1 VIKKGSTV
9 QEMHA
14 KGQDR
19 PDFPGHQPRLGLLEG
34 AARKSMEIG
43 AMSSKTPNT
52 RRILPLLGL
61 LVGLASVW
69 SALGD
74 PAPVY
79 RWTDESG
86 VTVYSRRPPPGTDA
100 TRLTP
105 EPGPSPEETQRA
117 EERMR
122 SLIERDADRRE
133 APERQEQESGERSQQ
148 QATRRTNCEAARRNL
163 ANLEDARIT
172 QVRTP
177 EGETQALTDEL
188 RTRYLEEAR
197 RVIQENCD

>member
-1 VIKKGSTV
+1 MST
-9 QEMHA
+9 
-14 KGQDR
+14 
-19 PDFPGHQPRLGLLEG
+19 
-34 AARKSMEIG
+34 
-43 AMSSKTPNT
+43 KTPPT
-52 RRILPLLGL
+52 RWILALLGL
-61 LVGLASVW
+61 LGGLASVW

-74 PAPVY
+74 PAPMY

-105 EPGPSPEETQRA
+105 EPGPTAEETQRA
-117 EERMR
+117 QERIR
-122 SLIERDADRRE
+122 SLTEPNSERRE
-133 APERQEQESGERSQQ
+133 APDRQGREPSEGSQQ

-163 ANLEDARIT
+163 ANLEDPRIT

-177 EGETQALTDEL
+177 EGETQTLTDAL
-188 RTRYLEEAR
+188 RTRYLDEAR

>member
-1 VIKKGSTV
+1 MSRKAPYTRQIL
-9 QEMHA
+9 A
-14 KGQDR
+14 
-19 PDFPGHQPRLGLLEG
+19 LL
-34 AARKSMEIG
+34 A
-43 AMSSKTPNT
+43 
-52 RRILPLLGL
+52 LLG
-61 LVGLASVW
+61 GLASVW

-74 PAPVY
+74 PVPAY

-105 EPGPSPEETQRA
+105 EPGPSAEETQRA
-117 EERMR
+117 QERMR
-122 SLIERDADRRE
+122 SLIGQESERRE
-133 APERQEQESGERSQQ
+133 AAEQQGQEPDERSRQ
-148 QATRRTNCEAARRNL
+148 QATRRTNCEAARQNL
-163 ANLEDARIT
+163 ANLEDPRIT

>member
-1 VIKKGSTV
+1 
-9 QEMHA
+9 
-14 KGQDR
+14 
-19 PDFPGHQPRLGLLEG
+19 
-34 AARKSMEIG
+34 
-43 AMSSKTPNT
+43 MSSRTPCI

-61 LVGLASVW
+61 LGGLASVW

-100 TRLTP
+100 TRLIP
-105 EPGPSPEETQRA
+105 EPGPSPEEAQRA
-117 EERMR
+117 EERIR
-122 SLIERDADRRE
+122 SLIERDSDRRE
-133 APERQEQESGERSQQ
+133 ATERQAQESGEGSQQ
-148 QATRRTNCEAARRNL
+148 SAMRRANCEAARQNL
-163 ANLEDARIT
+163 ANLEDPRIT

-177 EGETQALTDEL
+177 EGETQALTDAL

-197 RVIQENCD
+197 KVIQENCD